1 MIFLKALWLQH
12 PVMVATQ
19 YVIAPRG
26 LQIKP
31 STTNSESKTHK
42 QAKVINNT
50 TYKFGALFIWKG
62 LLVSAPLWLLQNL
75 ASNEVLRL
83 VRDYSLIA
91 NMTVAILISKSELL
105 IFVPHRTQNMNQ
117 CSPVNILS
125 SLEVLQ
131 N

>member
-50 TYKFGALFIWKG
+50 T
-62 LLVSAPLWLLQNL
+62 
-75 ASNEVLRL
+75 
-83 VRDYSLIA
+83 
-91 NMTVAILISKSELL
+91 
-105 IFVPHRTQNMNQ
+105 
-117 CSPVNILS
+117 
-125 SLEVLQ
+125 
-131 N
+131 